1 MFGSIEVKESLWRN
15 PSASYIRLLPS
26 AIGVSSRSCSVPLQ
40 RAVCDFGMEASFE
53 QAGKRVKEHYGF
65 TLPVSAVASVTR
77 EHARAI
83 AAKQEAR
90 EGAHILPGKGAATV
104 VAEADGSFLRIVSTD
119 DTKTDRRKTRE
130 VQYREAR
137 LCAAC
142 AKGSQSIY
150 YDATFSDVRN
160 IAGLW
165 SFTAKDAG
173 MAMHSKV
180 HIVADGADWIH
191 AEGSSA
197 FGHRGSFLIDLYHVL
212 EYLHEA
218 APACSRNPQ
227 RWLNT
232 QKKRLKNGH
241 SKKVIAELKKHIEPD
256 ASPDTESPVRC
267 AWRYLNNRRDCLAYD
282 EAITQDLPLG
292 SGLIESGN
300 KHVLQAR
307 LKIPGASWNLETAE
321 NFAKTRAVRA
331 NGQWNSYWDSI
342 RKQAA

>member
-1 MFGSIEVKESLWRN
+1 
-15 PSASYIRLLPS
+15 
-26 AIGVSSRSCSVPLQ
+26 
-40 RAVCDFGMEASFE
+40 MEASFE

-77 EHARAI
+77 KHARAI

-90 EGAHILPGKGAATV
+90 EGAHILPGKGAPTV

-191 AEGSSA
+191 AEGRSA

-218 APACSRNPQ
+218 APGCSLNPQ
-227 RWLNT
+227 RWFNT
-232 QKKRLKNGH
+232 QKKRLKSGH
-241 SKKVIAELKKHIEPD
+241 AKKVIAELKKHIEPD
-256 ASPDTESPVRC
+256 ASPDTESPVRR

-282 EAITQDLPLG
+282 LAQNMELPLG

-300 KHVLQAR
+300 KHILQAR
-307 LKIPGASWNLETAE
+307 MKIPGAAWSIQTAE
-321 NFAKTRAVRA
+321 NFARTRALRA
-331 NGQWNSYWDSI
+331 NGGWDIYWTEAS
-342 RKQAA
+342 KAAA

>member
-1 MFGSIEVKESLWRN
+1 VR
-15 PSASYIRLLPS
+15 Y
-26 AIGVSSRSCSVPLQ
+26 
-40 RAVCDFGMEASFE
+40 
-53 QAGKRVKEHYGF
+53 
-65 TLPVSAVASVTR
+65 
-77 EHARAI
+77 
-83 AAKQEAR
+83 
-90 EGAHILPGKGAATV
+90 
-104 VAEADGSFLRIVSTD
+104 
-119 DTKTDRRKTRE
+119 RE
-130 VQYREAR
+130 VR

-142 AKGSQSIY
+142 SKGSHSIY
-150 YDATFSDVRN
+150 YDATFGDVRN

-212 EYLHEA
+212 EYLNEA

-227 RWLNT
+227 RWLDT
-232 QKKRLKNGH
+232 QKKRLKSGH
-241 SKKVIAELKKHIEPD
+241 SKKVMAGLKKHIEPD
-256 ASPDTESPVRC
+256 ASPDTESPVRR
-267 AWRYLNNRRDCLAYD
+267 AWRYLYNRRDCLAYD
-282 EAITQDLPLG
+282 QAMAQGLPLG

-307 LKIPGASWNLETAE
+307 LKIPGASWKLETAE

-342 RKQAA
+342 TKVAA